1 MVKQLPFKQLTR
13 VQFLLG
19 AVIKKLMTYK
29 LEKLG
34 LGLFLAFLAIIL
46 VVTSFGFGFYF
57 GMTEKDLAPIKGI
70 INQELGE
77 PEEVDFALFW
87 DVWRIIQKEFPEI
100 TPREMLQGAIS
111 GMIEKLEDPYTV
123 FLTPE
128 DTKRFIEDIEGIFEG
143 VGMEIGIRDE
153 QLQVIAPLKGTPAYK
168 AGLRSGDKI
177 IKINEN
183 KTADLSIIE
192 AVNLIRGPKGTKV
205 TLTILREDEWPT
217 PKQIEIVRGIIEIP
231 SLKWEMLEDNIA
243 HLKIYH
249 FNEKTNRDF
258 PRIAIE
264 ILDSDAR
271 KIILDLRNNMGG
283 ILGIVKDIA
292 GWFLERGDIIV
303 IEDFNG
309 EKRKVKATGNAR
321 LLGYPIVVLINQGTA
336 SGSEILAAALR
347 DNREVKIIGETSFG
361 KGSVQ
366 DFEKLRHG
374 YSLRITIAQ
383 WLTPRGELISNIGL
397 EPDIKVEMTIE
408 DFEKGRDPQLD
419 KAIEIIREL

>member
-1 MVKQLPFKQLTR
+1 
-13 VQFLLG
+13 
-19 AVIKKLMTYK
+19 MTYK

-87 DVWRIIQKEFPEI
+87 DVWRIIQKEFPEM
-100 TPREMLQGAIS
+100 TPQEMLQGAIS

-243 HLKIYH
+243 YLKIYH

-258 PRIAIE
+258 YRIAIE

-271 KIILDLRNNMGG
+271 KIILDLRNNTGG

>member
-1 MVKQLPFKQLTR
+1 
-13 VQFLLG
+13 
-19 AVIKKLMTYK
+19 MTYK

-46 VVTSFGFGFYF
+46 VATSFGFGFYF

-87 DVWRIIQKEFPEI
+87 DVWRIIQKEFPEM
-100 TPREMLQGAIS
+100 TPQEMLQGAIS

-243 HLKIYH
+243 YLKIYH

-258 PRIAIE
+258 YRIAIE

-271 KIILDLRNNMGG
+271 KIILDLRNNTGG